1 MSNQQSTGCVAL
13 KYCLT
18 VLVFGVFSDLVAAQ
32 ETGRVPVVPKSSAV
46 RSAAAPTSAPNVVAV
61 TEIPAAETTP
71 VKIWMRDAQGQ
82 WSAQVLIR
90 KVIKID
96 GPISGTVQV
105 YANSAYD
112 IYCNGR
118 HLGSGTS
125 ADNGK
130 YLDLTQALRQGDNVI
145 ALQARRTDLEDPG
158 VGVRVR
164 YHTALTRQ
172 TVETDSTWVVAQKAL
187 PLWRSYLYNDRA
199 WQEAAVVPSSRTANQ
214 ALPVPFALAADA
226 SSSLLVDPAMAS
238 ANGTEPNKLEPGAA
252 RSARPATQLPPSK
265 LPSAPQIAAQGP
277 VASGPLSQVPITKTP
292 PTAPSQV
299 TPAASSSATPS
310 ASVVASTESMN
321 ATALQAVQLASGAES
336 GAAAAGEVAPIHF
349 TDESVPTPTN
359 PTVAPDESVK
369 PENPAVRN
377 GDEIE
382 LRVPEQFAVEAVA
395 SSQIGSLIKIEFD
408 EFGRILA
415 SREAGG
421 LIRVDLSLPLNDAN
435 RVTTICDQVQAIQG
449 ILPLNG
455 SVYVTGVGPE
465 GLGLYLLRDDNND
478 GKFENVSKICSIT
491 GQAGE
496 HGPHALQLGTD
507 RMIYM
512 LLGNHTQLDGPFSD
526 TSPLRRHYEG
536 DLLPRY
542 EDPSGHAA
550 GVKSPGGTLVR
561 LSLDGKHREIVAG
574 GIRNAYSFAFNQQGD
589 IFMHDSDMES
599 DEGTSWYRPTQVYH
613 VFAGADFGWRSG
625 WAKFPAHYPDIVAP
639 IARTGRGS
647 PSGAVV
653 YDHVQFPRE
662 YHNAFFT
669 ADWATG
675 RIMAIRTIPSGS
687 SYTTEMETFMEGRP
701 LNATDIAVGPQDGA
715 LYIALG
721 GRQSAGGIYRV
732 RWTGEVPAALTTY
745 ANPWEEIIR
754 APMFYSA
761 ATRQKIAMLKQQLSG
776 WDETLR
782 TIVNNKKN
790 VDTYRTRALDVMQW
804 FGPVPS
810 VAWLSELATA
820 ESTAVRRKVASI
832 LGTMKDPQAHE
843 TLLKL
848 MDDPEILVQR
858 SAGEALLASALPVDV
873 ELIKKRLTSSD
884 PTVATIA
891 RRLLENQDPE
901 LWQVWTTEAA
911 DDDLFTRTAIAGLTA
926 QPSLKFAY
934 DCLVGVDQRL
944 EPAPAAEAMLPLLRV
959 TQLALSRGN
968 VDPVQIPAFV
978 EKIAK
983 LFPAEDSRVNRELVY
998 ILAYLK
1004 ATEIQNRYVE
1014 YLHNE
1019 EIPKLDRW
1027 HLAMHIHTIG
1037 DRLSIETRMA
1047 LLEFLEDA
1055 KSWPGGGS
1063 YQHYVMQASRDI
1075 AKTIPSEL
1083 AISMLERGVELPN
1096 GCLMTL
1102 SSLPKP
1108 LDANT
1113 LAKIITLEQQLMD
1126 QQDPSS
1132 KDLKLGL
1139 TAILGE
1145 AIADSK
1151 CEVRGQVA
1159 EQLIETWKN
1168 DPNRRQ
1174 YVSMAMAQAPTM
1186 EGAAAANGQAPN
1198 VELFWTHFLQ
1208 SLPQLSSF
1216 TADEV
1221 FQCFLRMN
1229 KTSKNPEHLRHV
1241 ILLGLRNPG
1250 IAPRAIEVLE
1260 KWTQL
1265 PENNRPGKSIAAWQ
1279 SWYAANFP
1287 SELPADLPKAT
1298 ESSRWTLDEIQKQM
1312 NLLVG
1317 DSHRGQL
1324 VYQQANCANCH
1335 VYNAQGQAGV
1345 GPDLNGLVQRF
1356 SQREIV
1362 ESLIHPSLVI
1372 SDRYRAEMIELEDGR
1387 VLTGI
1392 VTPLADG
1399 KIAVVD
1405 SQATRTELSKIDIAE
1420 IRKAPVS
1427 IMPSG
1432 LLDNFN
1438 AQQVVDLMAYLMQE
1452 KRERTAANQ

>member
-1 MSNQQSTGCVAL
+1 MNHQHNARSVSL
-13 KYCLT
+13 SKILT
-18 VLVFGVFSDLVAAQ
+18 ILVFSAFSSMTVAQ
-32 ETGRVPVVPKSSAV
+32 ESPRVPVVSRSTAV
-46 RSAAAPTSAPNVVAV
+46 RSAAAPTTTPNVVAV
-61 TEIPAAETTP
+61 TEIPVAENTP
-71 VKIWMRDAQGQ
+71 VKIWMRDAEGQ
-82 WSAQVLIR
+82 WSANVLIR

-105 YANSAYD
+105 YADSAYD

-118 HLGSGTS
+118 HVGTGTS
-125 ADNGK
+125 VDNGK
-130 YLDLTQALRQGDNVI
+130 YLDLTHALRQGDNVI
-145 ALQARRTDLEDPG
+145 AVQARRVDLQDPG

-172 TVETDSTWVVAQKAL
+172 TVETDSTWLVAQKAL
-187 PLWRSYLYNDRA
+187 PLWRSHLYNDRA
-199 WQEAAVVPSSRTANQ
+199 WQEAAVVPSNRSTNQ
-214 ALPVPFALAADA
+214 NLPVPFALAADTPK
-226 SSSLLVDPAMAS
+226 V
-238 ANGTEPNKLEPGAA
+238 PGDETIAA
-252 RSARPATQLPPSK
+252 TDSPTSNNPGLAPPPTQLPASE
-265 LPSAPQIAAQGP
+265 LPSTAP
-277 VASGPLSQVPITKTP
+277 VAAKTPAATLPMSAVPITQIPQADAT
-292 PTAPSQV
+292 QV
-299 TPAASSSATPS
+299 TPPASAVATTEATSS
-310 ASVVASTESMN
+310 
-321 ATALQAVQLASGAES
+321 TALQSVQLANGAGSEKV
-336 GAAAAGEVAPIHF
+336 AAGEVAPIHF
-349 TDESVPTPTN
+349 TDETTATAAN
-359 PTVAPDESVK
+359 PTVAADDTIK
-369 PENPAVRN
+369 PEAPVARN

-382 LRVPEQFAVEAVA
+382 LRVPEQFTVEAVA

-421 LIRVDLSLPLNDAN
+421 LIRVDLSLPLNDPN

-478 GKFENVSKICSIT
+478 GKLEHVKKICGIT
-491 GQAGE
+491 GQVGE

-507 RMIYM
+507 RMLYM
-512 LLGNHTQLDGPFSD
+512 LLGNHTQLEGPFSD
-526 TSPLRRHYEG
+526 TSPLRRFYED

-550 GVKSPGGTLVR
+550 GVKAPGGTLVR
-561 LSLDGKHREIVAG
+561 LSLDGKQREIVAG

-625 WAKFPAHYPDIVAP
+625 WAKFPAHYPDIVPP

-675 RIMAIRTIPSGS
+675 RIMAIRTIPTGS

-701 LNATDIAVGPQDGA
+701 LNATDIAIGPQDGA

-782 TIVNNKKN
+782 TIINNKKN
-790 VDTYRTRALDVMQW
+790 VDSYRTRALDVMQW
-804 FGPVPS
+804 FGPAPS

-820 ESTAVRRKVASI
+820 ESIAVRCKVASI
-832 LGTMKDPQAHE
+832 LGTMKDPEGQAI
-843 TLLKL
+843 LLKL
-848 MDDPEILVQR
+848 LDDQETVVQR
-858 SAGEALLASALPVDV
+858 TAGEALLASTTPIDI
-873 ELIKKRLTSSD
+873 ELIKKLLTSND

-901 LWQVWTTEAA
+901 LWQVWATEAT
-911 DDDLFTRTAIAGLTA
+911 DDSLFIQTAIAGLTVK
-926 QPSLKFAY
+926 PSLKFAY

-944 EPAPAAEAMLPLLRV
+944 EQTPEAEALLPLLRV
-959 TQLALSRGN
+959 TQLALGRGN
-968 VDPVQIPAFV
+968 VDPAQIPAFV
-978 EKIAK
+978 EKMAK
-983 LFPAEDSRVNRELVY
+983 LFPAEDSRVNRELTY

-1004 ATEIQNRYVE
+1004 ATEIQTRYVE
-1014 YLHNE
+1014 FLRNE
-1019 EIPKLDRW
+1019 EIPALDRW

-1037 DRLSIETRMA
+1037 DQLSIETRMA
-1047 LLEFLEDA
+1047 LLEFLEQA
-1055 KSWPGGGS
+1055 KAWPGGGS

-1083 AISMLERGVELPN
+1083 AIGMLERGVELPN

-1108 LDANT
+1108 LDADT
-1113 LAKIITLEQQLMD
+1113 LAKIQTLEQQLID
-1126 QQDPSS
+1126 KQDPSS

-1145 AIADSK
+1145 AIADAN
-1151 CEVRGQVA
+1151 CTVRLQVA

-1174 YVSMAMAQAPTM
+1174 YVSMAMAQAPTP
-1186 EGAAAANGQAPN
+1186 EGATDSNSQTPN
-1198 VELFWTHFLQ
+1198 VDLFWTHFLQ

-1229 KTSKNPEHLRHV
+1229 KTSKNPEHLRQV

-1250 IAPRAIEVLE
+1250 IANRAIEVLE

-1265 PENNRPGKSIAAWQ
+1265 PENNRPGKSIVAWQ

-1287 SELPADLPKAT
+1287 SELPADLPNAT

-1312 NLLVG
+1312 NLLVS
-1317 DSHRGQL
+1317 DAHRGQL

-1335 VYNAQGQAGV
+1335 VYNAQGQAGI

-1362 ESLIHPSLVI
+1362 ESVIHPSLVI
-1372 SDRYRAEMIELEDGR
+1372 SDRYRSEMIELEDGR

-1399 KIAVVD
+1399 KVAVVD
-1405 SQATRTELSKIDIAE
+1405 SQATRTELSKIDIAQ

-1432 LLDNFN
+1432 LMDNLN

>member
-1 MSNQQSTGCVAL
+1 MNHQICTGPVAL
-13 KYCLT
+13 RKILT
-18 VLVFGVFSDLVAAQ
+18 FSVFAAFSAVAVAQ
-32 ETGRVPVVPKSSAV
+32 ESPRVGVVSKSSAI
-46 RSAAAPTSAPNVVAV
+46 RSTAAPTSTPNVVAV
-61 TEIPAAETTP
+61 TEIPVAENTP
-71 VKIWMRDAQGQ
+71 AKIWMREAQGE
-82 WSAQVLIR
+82 WSANVLIR

-96 GPISGTVQV
+96 GPISGTAQV
-105 YANSAYD
+105 YADSAYD

-118 HLGSGTS
+118 HLGAGTS

-130 YLDLTQALRQGDNVI
+130 YLDLTHALRQGDNVI
-145 ALQARRTDLEDPG
+145 AVQARRVDLQDPG

-172 TVETDSTWVVAQKAL
+172 TIETDSTWLVAQRAL
-187 PLWRSYLYNDRA
+187 PLWRSHLYNDRA
-199 WQEAAVVPSSRTANQ
+199 WQEAAVVNSHRPADQN
-214 ALPVPFALAADA
+214 LPVPFALATDTSEVLAA
-226 SSSLLVDPAMAS
+226 QISQTESTPVTPRAS
-238 ANGTEPNKLEPGAA
+238 AVATTEAA
-252 RSARPATQLPPSK
+252 NSP
-265 LPSAPQIAAQGP
+265 
-277 VASGPLSQVPITKTP
+277 
-292 PTAPSQV
+292 
-299 TPAASSSATPS
+299 
-310 ASVVASTESMN
+310 
-321 ATALQAVQLASGAES
+321 ALQTVQLTNGAES
-336 GAAAAGEVAPIHF
+336 GKAEAGKVARIHF
-349 TDESVPTPTN
+349 TDEIAATPTDAN
-359 PTVAPDESVK
+359 AVPDASVNQEAPVA
-369 PENPAVRN
+369 RT

-382 LRVPEQFAVEAVA
+382 LRVPEQFTVEAVA

-421 LIRVDLSLPLNDAN
+421 LIRVDMSLQLNDPN

-455 SVYVTGVGPE
+455 SIYVTGVGPE
-465 GLGLYLLRDDNND
+465 GLGLYLLGDDNND
-478 GKFENVSKICSIT
+478 GKLENVKKICGIS
-491 GQAGE
+491 GQVGE

-512 LLGNHTQLDGPFSD
+512 LLGNHTQLEGPFSD
-526 TSPLRRHYEG
+526 TSPLRRFYEG

-550 GVKSPGGTLVR
+550 GVKAPGGTLVR
-561 LSLDGKHREIVAG
+561 ISLDGKQREIVAG

-625 WAKFPAHYPDIVAP
+625 WAKFPAHYPDIVPP

-653 YDHVQFPRE
+653 YDHVQFPQE

-675 RIMAIRTIPSGS
+675 RIMAIRTIPTGS

-701 LNATDIAVGPQDGA
+701 LNATDVAVGPQDGA

-732 RWTGEVPAALTTY
+732 RWTGEVPPALTNY

-782 TIVNNKKN
+782 MIINNKKN
-790 VDTYRTRALDVMQW
+790 VDSYRTRALDVMQW
-804 FGPVPS
+804 FGPTPS
-810 VAWLSELATA
+810 VAWLNELAAA
-820 ESTAVRRKVASI
+820 ESIAVRCKVASI
-832 LGTMKDPQAHE
+832 LGTMRNPEAHA

-848 MDDPEILVQR
+848 LDDQEVAVQR
-858 SAGEALLASALPVDV
+858 TAGEALLASTLPIDI
-873 ELIKKRLTSSD
+873 ELIKRRLTSNDS
-884 PTVATIA
+884 TVATIT

-901 LWQVWTTEAA
+901 LWQAWTTEATN
-911 DDDLFTRTAIAGLTA
+911 DDLFIQTAIAGLTVK
-926 QPSLKFAY
+926 PSLKFAY

-944 EPAPAAEAMLPLLRV
+944 QQATDAEALLPLLRV
-959 TQLALSRGN
+959 TQLALGRGG
-968 VDPVQIPAFV
+968 VDPAQIPAFV
-978 EKIAK
+978 EKMAK
-983 LFPAEDSRVNRELVY
+983 LFPAGDSRVNRELTY

-1004 ATEIQNRYVE
+1004 ATQIQDRYVE
-1014 YLHNE
+1014 YLRNE
-1019 EIPKLDRW
+1019 EIPQLDRW

-1037 DRLSIETRMA
+1037 DQLSIETRMA
-1047 LLEFLEDA
+1047 VLEFLEQA
-1055 KSWPGGGS
+1055 KAWPGGGS

-1083 AISMLERGVELPN
+1083 AMGMLERGVELPN

-1108 LDANT
+1108 LDADT
-1113 LAKIITLEQQLMD
+1113 LAKIITLEQQLAD
-1126 QQDPSS
+1126 KQDPSS

-1145 AIADSK
+1145 AIADAN
-1151 CEVRGQVA
+1151 CTVRMQVA
-1159 EQLIETWKN
+1159 EQLIETWKG

-1174 YVSMAMAQAPTM
+1174 YVSMAMAQAPTID
-1186 EGAAAANGQAPN
+1186 EPTDSNSQTPN
-1198 VELFWTHFLQ
+1198 VDLFWTHFLQ

-1229 KTSKNPEHLRHV
+1229 KTSKNPEHLRQV

-1250 IAPRAIEVLE
+1250 IANRAIEVLE

-1287 SELPADLPKAT
+1287 SELPADLPNAT

-1312 NLLVG
+1312 NLLAG

-1335 VYNAQGQAGV
+1335 VYHAQGQAGI
-1345 GPDLNGLVQRF
+1345 GPDLNGLAKRF

-1362 ESLIHPSLVI
+1362 ESVIHPSLVI
-1372 SDRYRAEMIELEDGR
+1372 SDRYRSEMIELEDGR

-1392 VTPLADG
+1392 VTPSADG
-1399 KIAVVD
+1399 TVAVVD
-1405 SQATRTELSKIDIAE
+1405 SQATRTELSKIDIAQ

-1432 LLDNFN
+1432 LMDSLS

-1452 KRERTAANQ
+1452 KHERTAANQ